1 MCIRCKKRQAKQTI
15 PGSSKRINS
24 LAKTTPCGCKAP
36 HLAGNTGL
44 SRYYDFGDGLT
55 PSSVQDEE
63 GVQRKVVAYMAS
75 HPDSADG
82 YIKER
87 KSGESGSVYDPDFTM
102 EVCEV
107 ASTTNQKCESKTAV
121 HLTSE
126 YYKGERAMRES
137 GFDICFRS
145 GPYGAGTHHFAPVCL
160 NSLLYKME

>member
-1 MCIRCKKRQAKQTI
+1 MY
-15 PGSSKRINS
+15 
-24 LAKTTPCGCKAP
+24 
-36 HLAGNTGL
+36 GL
-44 SRYYDFGDGLT
+44 GFS
-55 PSSVQDEE
+55 QC
-63 GVQRKVVAYMAS
+63 VQRKVVAYMAS

-126 YYKGERAMRES
+126 YYKGDRAMRES
-137 GFDICFRS
+137 GFDIAFRF
-145 GPYGAGTHHFAPVCL
+145 GPYGAGSHHFAPSV
-160 NSLLYKME
+160 